1 MYYSLSCKIRFK
13 ALKERSRW
21 RDDKDDTKLIFI
33 HILPQR
39 ETIKIVMD
47 DESDDGTIPPIDT
60 DNGNKD
66 ADEDDEGG
74 GDSDDDGAS
83 EEEDDDDGDDRKDA
97 E

>member
-21 RDDKDDTKLIFI
+21 RDDKYDAKLIYI

-47 DESDDGTIPPIDT
+47 DESVLAQIKYAPSILI
-60 DNGNKD
+60 
-66 ADEDDEGG
+66 
-74 GDSDDDGAS
+74 
-83 EEEDDDDGDDRKDA
+83 
-97 E
+97 

>member
-21 RDDKDDTKLIFI
+21 RDDKDDIKLIFI

-47 DESDDGTIPPIDT
+47 DESVLAQIKYAPSILI
-60 DNGNKD
+60 
-66 ADEDDEGG
+66 
-74 GDSDDDGAS
+74 
-83 EEEDDDDGDDRKDA
+83 
-97 E
+97 